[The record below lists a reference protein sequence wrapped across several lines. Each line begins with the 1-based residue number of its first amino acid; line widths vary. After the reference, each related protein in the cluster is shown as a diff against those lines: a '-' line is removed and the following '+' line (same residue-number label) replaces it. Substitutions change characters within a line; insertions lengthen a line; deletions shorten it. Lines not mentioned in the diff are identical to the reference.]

1 MHTYMHTCIHTY
13 IHTHIHTY
21 MHAYIHTYIYM
32 HIAHMHT
39 CTHIYIYKHVCPC
52 RSVAGDDG
60 VQPGD
65 RGQPWAFG
73 LSDGGWLEPWDAG
86 RVCRIDQL
94 CFFFNPA
101 FKTGYSSTL
110 LSTLLFFNPSS
121 PFTRSRLRRA
131 LLQPLRCLP
140 HGCVAAILLH
150 LLQRFMDFMLLRM
163 FLLVVEVDWLMGLLL
178 LACILV
184 AAAWLMGLFLVEAE
198 GLFLAEADWLM
209 GFLVARIL
217 VECWLL
223 VGIPVLRWLLG
234 LLVCIRHMEVL
245 LGPLLDHTFL
255 MEVKPWLDPCFR
267 LGRRWLGCHMVMGFS
282 RMVRRR
288 CCSLLGRIL
297 PGPWARLLLAV
308 QFWVCRQMSWCSRR
322 QGCE

>member
-1 MHTYMHTCIHTY
+1 
-13 IHTHIHTY
+13 
-21 MHAYIHTYIYM
+21 
-32 HIAHMHT
+32 
-39 CTHIYIYKHVCPC
+39 
-52 RSVAGDDG
+52 
-60 VQPGD
+60 
-65 RGQPWAFG
+65 
-73 LSDGGWLEPWDAG
+73 
-86 RVCRIDQL
+86 
-94 CFFFNPA
+94 
-101 FKTGYSSTL
+101 
-110 LSTLLFFNPSS
+110 
-121 PFTRSRLRRA
+121 SRLRRA

-178 LACILV
+178 LACTLV

-198 GLFLAEADWLM
+198 GLFLAEADML
-209 GFLVARIL
+209 FLVARIL

-223 VGIPVLRWLLG
+223 AGIPVLRWLLG
-234 LLVCIRHMEVL
+234 LLVCITHMEVL
-245 LGPLLDHTFL
+245 LGPLLDHIFL

-297 PGPWARLLLAV
+297 PGEAGSSVAEPEHEAGVSSGSAEPRFEEAGISEV
-308 QFWVCRQMSWCSRR
+308 SAEEQAEVKDGAACAIFMAMIKD
-322 QGCE
+322 

>member
-1 MHTYMHTCIHTY
+1 
-13 IHTHIHTY
+13 

-39 CTHIYIYKHVCPC
+39 CTHIHIYKHVCPC

-94 CFFFNPA
+94 RFFFNPA

-131 LLQPLRCLP
+131 LLQPLRRLP

-163 FLLVVEVDWLMGLLL
+163 FLLVVAHGPLAAGLHPGGCG
-178 LACILV
+178 LAHGPLS
-184 AAAWLMGLFLVEAE
+184 GGGG

-234 LLVCIRHMEVL
+234 LLVC
-245 LGPLLDHTFL
+245 GPCWIT
-255 MEVKPWLDPCFR
+255 
-267 LGRRWLGCHMVMGFS
+267 S
-282 RMVRRR
+282 
-288 CCSLLGRIL
+288 S
-297 PGPWARLLLAV
+297 
-308 QFWVCRQMSWCSRR
+308 SWR
-322 QGCE
+322 